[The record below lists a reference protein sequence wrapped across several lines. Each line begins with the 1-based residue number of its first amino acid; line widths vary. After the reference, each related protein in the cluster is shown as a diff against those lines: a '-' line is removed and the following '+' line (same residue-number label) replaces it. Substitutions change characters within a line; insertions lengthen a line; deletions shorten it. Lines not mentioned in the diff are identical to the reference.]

1 MYVNK
6 IQITTCLMH
15 VFIIIGGVSGQ
26 TATTPVAALSQ
37 SILCSVE
44 DRKSE
49 RPNVLFISL
58 DDLNDWV
65 GCLDGHPNALTP
77 NIDRLAKKGV
87 LFTNAYSSSP
97 LCGPSRAAFLSGMRA
112 STTGF
117 YDNKGEYTKNQALSE
132 CENLL
137 QFFKRQGYATYGA
150 GKIFHGYYPQF
161 WDDSIGFGARMYQ
174 AGDPKINQTDIP
186 GIFDWGV
193 IDRTDEEM
201 DDYKMAQ
208 FTIDKLNQ
216 KHDKPF
222 FLACGIYL
230 PHAPWYAPQKYFDK
244 FPLGEIEMPTVKS
257 DDLDDIPVVGQ
268 RIAGKGTE
276 YNARVDKYK
285 SRHNEAVQ
293 AYLAACNFAD
303 AQVGRILEAL
313 ENSEYANN
321 TIVVLFGDHGV
332 HLGEKMK
339 WHKDTLW
346 VESARAP
353 MIIYAPG
360 YAGNGRQCS
369 RTVSLLDMYPT
380 LVDLINGKIGDKL
393 EGNSLVPLLEN
404 TDLEWNHPAITNRR
418 KDQTSVRTEQW
429 CYIRYE
435 DGSEELYDIVNDP
448 SEWNNLASDPSL
460 MKVKVELAEH
470 IPKDPK

>member
-1 MYVNK
+1 MNMKITAGVMLTLAFAGYASAQHATSPVGLTALPQGAMYSV
-6 IQITTCLMH
+6 
-15 VFIIIGGVSGQ
+15 
-26 TATTPVAALSQ
+26 TAKNNA
-37 SILCSVE
+37 
-44 DRKSE
+44 
-49 RPNVLFISL
+49 RPNVLFIVL

-77 NIDRLAKKGV
+77 NIDKLARKGV
-87 LFTNAYSSSP
+87 LFTNAYASSP

-112 STTGF
+112 STTGL
-117 YDNKGEYTKNQALSE
+117 YDNKGEYTKNQALVG
-132 CENLL
+132 CENLP
-137 QFFKRQGYATYGA
+137 QFFKRQGYATFGA

-174 AGDPKINQTDIP
+174 AGDPKLNQTDIP

-230 PHAPWYAPQKYFDK
+230 PHAPWYAPRKYFDK
-244 FPLGEIEMPTVKS
+244 FPLDEIKMPTVKS
-257 DDLDDIPVVGQ
+257 DDLDDIPVIGQ
-268 RIAGKGTE
+268 RIAGMGSE
-276 YNARVDKYK
+276 YTARVYKYK
-285 SRHNEAVQ
+285 SRLNEAVQ
-293 AYLAACNFAD
+293 AYLAACSFAD
-303 AQVGRILEAL
+303 AQVGRILDAL
-313 ENSEYANN
+313 EKSEYANN

-346 VESARAP
+346 AESARAP

-360 YAGNGRQCS
+360 YAGNGTECS
-369 RTVSLLDMYPT
+369 RTVSLLDIYPT
-380 LVDLINGKIGDKL
+380 LVDILNRSISDKL
-393 EGNSLVPLLEN
+393 EGNSLVPLLED

-429 CYIRYE
+429 SYIRYE
-435 DGSEELYDIVNDP
+435 DGSEELYDIVSDP
-448 SEWNNLASDPSL
+448 SEWYNLANDQSYK
-460 MKVKVELAEH
+460 KVKMDLADY
-470 IPKDPK
+470 IPKDQK